1 MPARGATAPLP
12 CPAGPVPRALASP
25 HAAPHVLDA
34 TMFWSSQATGG
45 VRRVLC
51 AKRQHLIAAG
61 WRHTLLVPDLAG
73 DPVLLA
79 ASAQDA
85 GQVLCCGGLR
95 LPRSGGYRFVLD
107 RAGAVQ
113 RMVQARPDVIEAA
126 DPYVLG
132 WGAREAAQ
140 RLGIP
145 AVAFCHSHLPALL
158 ERWAH
163 ATLGRHAARWAAQR
177 ARRYLVALYGGFDAV
192 LAPSPAL
199 VAQLQDWGL
208 PQADYQPLGVDGRIF
223 RPAAHPQTCARW
235 LKQALG
241 VHADTRLLL
250 YCGRF
255 APEKRLPL
263 LAAAVRALGP
273 GHLLV
278 CVGAGPCVPE
288 GPQVRVLPPERE
300 PARLAQLMASC
311 DAFVHAGDQET
322 FGLAA
327 LEAMACGVPVVLCDQ
342 AGLGELGAD
351 LALTVRGDR
360 PGVWAEAMRAALDAP
375 DPARRQRALAR
386 ARALDW
392 TAVTALMR
400 QRYAALLQGR
410 RPAEAA
416 PAPAPATDQDRPPSS
431 ASLDEA
437 APPSAAAYSLR
448 RL

>member
-1 MPARGATAPLP
+1 MPARGSLTPQPSPAAARPAVPAPAAP
-12 CPAGPVPRALASP
+12 GP
-25 HAAPHVLDA
+25 AAPHVLDA

-51 AKRQHLIAAG
+51 AKRQHLLAAG

-73 DPVLLA
+73 DPALQA
-79 ASAQDA
+79 AAGDA
-85 GQVLCCGGLR
+85 GPVLCCGGLR

-107 RAGAVQ
+107 RAGAAQ
-113 RMVQARPDVIEAA
+113 QMVQARPDVIEAA

-132 WGAREAAQ
+132 WAARDAAQ
-140 RLGIP
+140 RLGVP

-158 ERWAH
+158 ERWVH
-163 ATLGRHAARWAAQR
+163 PTLGRHAARWAARR

-192 LAPSPAL
+192 LAPSRTL

-223 RPAAHPQTCARW
+223 HPAAHPQTSARW
-235 LKQALG
+235 LKRSLG
-241 VHADTRLLL
+241 VPADTRLLL

-263 LAAAVRALGP
+263 LATAVRALGP

-278 CVGAGPCVPE
+278 CVGAGPCAPE
-288 GPQVRVLPPERE
+288 GPQVRVLPPERD

-327 LEAMACGVPVVLCDQ
+327 LEAMACGVPVVLCSE

-351 LALTVRGDR
+351 LALTVQGVR
-360 PGVWAEAMRAALDAP
+360 PCVWADAMRAALDAP
-375 DPARRQRALAR
+375 DPARRERALAR
-386 ARALDW
+386 ARELDW
-392 TAVTALMR
+392 TVVTALMR
-400 QRYAALLQGR
+400 QRYVALLRGG
-410 RPAEAA
+410 PIAADAEA
-416 PAPAPATDQDRPPSS
+416 DQERPPSS
-431 ASLDEA
+431 ASPDAA